1 MITFDPNVVSH
12 RDFHQ
17 ILLSGVAPRPI
28 AFVTS
33 KDANGNIN
41 LAPFSFFNAFAS
53 KPPIVAIGPA
63 IAAATGREK
72 DTLLNI
78 LETGECTISTVSYPF
93 VEQMNLASTDY
104 PRGVDEFTK
113 SGLSKAES
121 QVVSVPYVA
130 EASVAMECTLVR
142 NIELFRE
149 FGGNGNI
156 MLLKVERLHARED
169 VLTDGKI
176 DPRKMDLVARMGYAW
191 YARVTPDVCF
201 ESPQPRGKG
210 IGFDALP
217 YELLQSTILSGN
229 ELAQLASV
237 ASIPEP
243 DPAFSL
249 ADVWPANAGNVGALQ
264 SDAEGLAEAHKIS
277 VDEAYRL
284 LIMRHLLAARNVASA
299 WQCYVNKIVP

>member
-1 MITFDPNVVSH
+1 MWAYFCPVIFAINPNQFESLPIIPNPTWSIPYSTMITFDPNVVSH

-33 KDANGNIN
+33 RDSEGTIN

-130 EASVAMECTLVR
+130 EAQIAMECTLVH

-149 FGGNGNI
+149 KGGNGNI
-156 MLLKVERLHARED
+156 MLLRVERLHVRESAM
-169 VLTDGKI
+169 TDGRI
-176 DPRKMDLVARMGYAW
+176 DPEKWIWWHAW
-191 YARVTPDVCF
+191 DTPGMLGLR
-201 ESPQPRGKG
+201 PNL
-210 IGFDALP
+210 ALNR
-217 YELLQSTILSGN
+217 YN
-229 ELAQLASV
+229 RA
-237 ASIPEP
+237 
-243 DPAFSL
+243 
-249 ADVWPANAGNVGALQ
+249 
-264 SDAEGLAEAHKIS
+264 
-277 VDEAYRL
+277 
-284 LIMRHLLAARNVASA
+284 
-299 WQCYVNKIVP
+299 

>member
-1 MITFDPNVVSH
+1 MITYDPAEVSH

-33 KDANGNIN
+33 RDSSGTLN
-41 LAPFSFFNAFAS
+41 LAPFSFFNSFAS

-104 PRGVDEFTK
+104 PRGVDEFEK
-113 SGLSKAES
+113 SGLTKAPS
-121 QVVSVPYVA
+121 HVVSVPYVA
-130 EASVAMECTLVR
+130 EAQIAMECTLVH

-149 FGGNGNI
+149 KGGNGNI
-156 MLLKVERLHARED
+156 MLLRVQRLHVQESAM
-169 VLTDGKI
+169 TDGRI

-191 YARVTPDVCF
+191 YARITPESCF
-201 ESPQPRGKG
+201 ESAQPRVKG
-210 IGFDALP
+210 IGFDGLP
-217 YELLQSTILSGN
+217 DAIRSSAVLTGN
-229 ELAQLASV
+229 ELALLAGVPMVPSPSADADVAASV
-237 ASIPEP
+237 RETGA
-243 DPAFSL
+243 DLDSL
-249 ADVWPANAGNVGALQ
+249 R
-264 SDAEGLAEAHKIS
+264 EEAHLMAAS
-277 VDEAYRL
+277 RSMNPSDYL
-284 LIMRHLLAARNVASA
+284 RHRMAQVLLARRNVDAA
-299 WQCYVNKIVP
+299 WQCLLSAG